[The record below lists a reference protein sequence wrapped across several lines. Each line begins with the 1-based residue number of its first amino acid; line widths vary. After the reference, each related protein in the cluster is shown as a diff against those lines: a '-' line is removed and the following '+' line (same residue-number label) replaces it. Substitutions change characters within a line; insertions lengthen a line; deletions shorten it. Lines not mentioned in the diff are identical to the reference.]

1 MELFKRLIDMLTL
14 GSDKPLRR
22 LLAYYLILAA
32 VVLLIFHFVPSVN
45 LMVRGGHADTAS
57 AKSQLLQD
65 GLAGINAKAAE
76 TPAAAGLD
84 LALTA
89 ELVVISTLALMP
101 PVRWVL

>member
-45 LMVRGGHADTAS
+45 FMVRGGHADTAS
-57 AKSQLLQD
+57 ANSQLLQD
-65 GLAGINAKAAE
+65 GLAGIKEKAAE
-76 TPAAAGLD
+76 NPADTGLA

-89 ELVVISTLALMP
+89 VLVMISTLALML
-101 PVRWVL
+101 PVSWVF